1 MKSKPIRTCVGCRNQ
16 FNKDD
21 MIRVVRTFEGVQL
34 DFSGKLNG
42 RGAYLCKNKSCLL
55 KAIKSKRLESAL
67 KVEISPEVTAHLE
80 KEIGNE

>member
-21 MIRVVRTFEGVQL
+21 MIRVVRTSEGVQL